1 MPLLNVTIDDA
12 SPLITYLP
20 DGAWTPYVSNDAY
33 DDGYT
38 ATGTQNASASIEF
51 WGTWIMVKGSK
62 NDYHGGY
69 TVTLDGSYYRL
80 NGSAPYP
87 GSWKAPLFIS
97 DHLVLGLHTLTISND
112 EWLTLDI
119 DSITWTCDVGGPN
132 NTNSP
137 LQTTVVDDTEK
148 DSFTWLPHGSWDT
161 NPKNLTMF
169 SGQTGHSTSLANSY
183 VNYTFSGDAVAI
195 YGTTGPG
202 HSRYSVRPPDRP
214 AEAYTAGRDLF
225 SSQVLLYFGGG
236 FGAGNHTVT
245 LVNEGPGL
253 FQVDYAEVHA
263 ATLLSSTVPVSM
275 SANSARPPGPTGSVI
290 IRPDPDVRTA
300 KGLSAGVVVA
310 ITFVAL
316 LFVFLIASLVFLL
329 QRNKTLWF
337 RLQRGY
343 KVQSQF
349 DIGTPPNGAVVPL
362 PYSAPPLPM
371 QSKANLMAN
380 DANDDDDDLDTRPLN
395 RATTMESH
403 LTASTLVAEAGSYAT
418 EQGGRRSSLKALRL
432 VSRWGPNTPTSSVTN
447 LHSPSTRHSASL
459 RHLSLSP
466 FTPRH
471 PPRSPSTRH
480 LLQEESQY
488 YDPYAA
494 AVAGIEEVP
503 EDSIE
508 EILRQPIRRNQ
519 PSTYQHWQSA
529 LP

>member
-20 DGAWTPYVSNDAY
+20 DGAWTPYVSNDAH

-69 TVTLDGSYYRL
+69 TVTLDGS
-80 NGSAPYP
+80 PYP
-87 GSWKAPLFIS
+87 ETALRR
-97 DHLVLGLHTLTISND
+97 LHTLTISND

-137 LQTTVVDDTEK
+137 LQTTVVDDTETAA
-148 DSFTWLPHGSWDT
+148 FTWLPHGSWDT

-183 VNYTFSGDAVAI
+183 VNYTFSVSDAVAI

-263 ATLLSSTVPVSM
+263 ATLSSTVPVSL
-275 SANSARPPGPTGSVI
+275 SPNSASPVPGPTGSVI
-290 IRPDPDVRTA
+290 IRPDPDVITA

-316 LFVFLIASLVFLL
+316 LFVFLIASLVLLL

-362 PYSAPPLPM
+362 PYSAPPPPM
-371 QSKANLMAN
+371 RSKANLLAN
-380 DANDDDDDLDTRPLN
+380 DANDDDDDLETRPLN

-447 LHSPSTRHSASL
+447 LNSPSTRHSASL
-459 RHLSLSP
+459 RHLSLSSFP
-466 FTPRH
+466 PPPRH
-471 PPRSPSTRH
+471 MPRSPSTRH

-503 EDSIE
+503 EDSVE
-508 EILRQPIRRNQ
+508 EILRHPIRRNQ